1 MIDFVLDLLWILVK
15 IVTILIP
22 LVLAVAYTTYAERKF
37 IGYMQVRI
45 GPNRVGPRGWF
56 QPFADVFKLV
66 FKEVVIPKNA
76 NTVMFLIAPVLFFG
90 PSIAAWSVIP
100 FDVTLVLADTNAAVL
115 YILAM
120 TSVGVYGVIIA
131 GWASNSKY
139 AFLGALRSASQ
150 VISYELAMSFTLV
163 GVIMTANSLN
173 LGDIVVDQDGG
184 FWMWNWIPLLPLAV
198 IYYISGVAETNRA
211 PFDLPEGESEIVA
224 GFHVEY
230 SGTAFAVFF
239 LAEYAN
245 MILISV
251 LTALFFFGGW
261 LSPFQ
266 GVPVLEP
273 LFAWVPGTIW
283 LLSKAA
289 FFLFGMLWLRATYP
303 RYRYDQIMRLGWKVL
318 IPVTLVWLV
327 VVAIMAKTGFGPW
340 Y

>member
-230 SGTAFAVFF
+230 SGTSFAVFF

-251 LTALFFFGGW
+251 LTTLFFFGGW

-266 GVPVLEP
+266 GVPVLES
-273 LFAWVPGTIW
+273 LFSWVPAPI
-283 LLSKAA
+283 LL
-289 FFLFGMLWLRATYP
+289 LY
-303 RYRYDQIMRLGWKVL
+303 
-318 IPVTLVWLV
+318 
-327 VVAIMAKTGFGPW
+327 
-340 Y
+340 

>member
-1 MIDFVLDLLWILVK
+1 MMDLLLELIWILVK

-66 FKEVVIPKNA
+66 FKEVIIPQNA
-76 NTVMFLIAPVLFFG
+76 NQVMFLIAPVLFFG

-163 GVIMTANSLN
+163 GVIMTSNSLN
-173 LGDIVVDQDGG
+173 LGDIVTGQDGG
-184 FWMWNWIPLLPLAV
+184 IWQWNLIPLFPLAV

-230 SGTAFAVFF
+230 SGTSFAVFF

-266 GVPVLEP
+266 GIYGLETM
-273 LFAWVPGTIW
+273 FAWVPGTIW